1 MLINTNY
8 LDELTHLAWSNV
20 ISVKNVFYFSET
32 SKMVRLFE
40 KRERNAE
47 APLQNTY
54 MAALAVVML
63 LQNALSYY
71 HINLGLSL
79 FAHRVKRSQIHGF
92 VN

>member
-47 APLQNTY
+47 APFT
-54 MAALAVVML
+54 
-63 LQNALSYY
+63 
-71 HINLGLSL
+71 
-79 FAHRVKRSQIHGF
+79 KCIHGSTRRCNAITERFELLPHKFRIKF
-92 VN
+92 VCSQS